1 MVLCVRFEELS
12 QRLNAKFCE
21 NEQILLKSDIFKE
34 NEQSFDNIF
43 MELQHVTEY
52 VGADVF
58 NGKYTVVP
66 KTEEQ
71 VLRTKKLVMVD
82 DMTVTEIPV
91 YKITNQSGGR
101 TVYIGG

>member
-12 QRLNAKFCE
+12 QRLDAKFCE

-43 MELQHVTEY
+43 IELQHVTEY

-71 VLRTKKLVMVD
+71 VLRTRKLVMVD

-91 YKITNQSGGR
+91 YNITNQSGGR